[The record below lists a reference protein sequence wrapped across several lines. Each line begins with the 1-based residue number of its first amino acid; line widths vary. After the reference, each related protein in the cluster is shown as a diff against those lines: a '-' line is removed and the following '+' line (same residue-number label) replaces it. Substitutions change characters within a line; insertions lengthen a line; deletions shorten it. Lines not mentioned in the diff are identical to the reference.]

1 MFSWGILHM
10 ALYVAEGL
18 GRTSPSQLFS
28 SFFITLIIYQIFKK
42 SSWVKRIFNFNYS
55 NFLTSLIYNK
65 KVTSN
70 KNEAVKEIKNH
81 RKSNIFNLSNKLTKL
96 GELKEKGLLTED
108 EFNEQK
114 RKLL

>member
-1 MFSWGILHM
+1 MKKFISITSFMFSWGILHM

-55 NFLTSLIYNK
+55 NFLLQSK
-65 KVTSN
+65 KMIN
-70 KNEAVKEIKNH
+70 
-81 RKSNIFNLSNKLTKL
+81 NIS
-96 GELKEKGLLTED
+96 EK
-108 EFNEQK
+108 
-114 RKLL
+114 